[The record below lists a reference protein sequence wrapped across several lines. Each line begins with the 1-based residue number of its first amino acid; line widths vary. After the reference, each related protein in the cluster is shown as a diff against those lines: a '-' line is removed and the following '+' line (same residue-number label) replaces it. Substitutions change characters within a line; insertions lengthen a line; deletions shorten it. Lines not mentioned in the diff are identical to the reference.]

1 LWLASIISNF
11 PSLASWLSKKGRVML
26 IEGADV
32 RLEGEG
38 GGAATQTATILLVE
52 DEERVREV
60 MELTLSLSG
69 YHVLSTQ
76 GTLEALEI
84 IENYEEPIHLM
95 VTDFAMPHMNGA
107 DLAARLKR
115 ARPTAK
121 VLYVSGF
128 QKQDV
133 QDFHEKN
140 GVRTALE
147 YLQKPFM
154 PEELEMKVRNI
165 LAGEG

>member
-1 LWLASIISNF
+1 MILEST
-11 PSLASWLSKKGRVML
+11 
-26 IEGADV
+26 DV
-32 RLEGEG
+32 ESEEGE
-38 GGAATQTATILLVE
+38 ATGTSQATILLVE
-52 DEERVREV
+52 DEQRVREV

-69 YHVLSTQ
+69 YRVLSAS
-76 GTLEALEI
+76 GAEEALEI
-84 IENYEEPIHLM
+84 IKSHADTIHLM

-107 DLAARLKR
+107 DLAAKFKR
-115 ARPTAK
+115 ARPQAK

-140 GVRTALE
+140 GARTALE

-154 PEELEMKVRNI
+154 PEELEMKVKNI
-165 LAGEG
+165 LAEED